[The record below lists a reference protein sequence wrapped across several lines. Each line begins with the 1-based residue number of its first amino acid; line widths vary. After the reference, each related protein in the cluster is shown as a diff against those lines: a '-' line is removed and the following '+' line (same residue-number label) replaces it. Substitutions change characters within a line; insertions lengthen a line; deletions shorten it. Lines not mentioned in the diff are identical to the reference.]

1 MLIDLQKAF
10 DTINHKILIN
20 KIKFLGFSENVILWF
35 KSDLSY
41 RKFKVKLNKYFS
53 KAGQLLCR
61 VPWGTILGPLLLFL
75 YINGKLQSVKCE
87 LLLCTDDTCLIFLCS
102 DINVIE
108 IQRNK
113 NISLICDWFV
123 DNNLSILVKI
133 KLSQFFLAAKVTL
146 KKASPLNIQYKGK
159 KFRQHLKVTYL
170 GYIFDKTLSRE
181 AMATHFVNKVNSKV
195 RFHYCFSYSST

>member
-1 MLIDLQKAF
+1 M
-10 DTINHKILIN
+10 
-20 KIKFLGFSENVILWF
+20 
-35 KSDLSY
+35 
-41 RKFKVKLNKYFS
+41 
-53 KAGQLLCR
+53 
-61 VPWGTILGPLLLFL
+61 PLA
-75 YINGKLQSVKCE
+75 VKCE
-87 LLLCTDDTCLIFLCS
+87 LLLCTYDTCLIFLYS

-159 KFRQHLKVTYL
+159 KIQATLKSNLFRL
-170 GYIFDKTLSRE
+170 
-181 AMATHFVNKVNSKV
+181 HF
-195 RFHYCFSYSST
+195 

>member
-1 MLIDLQKAF
+1 MLQA
-10 DTINHKILIN
+10 
-20 KIKFLGFSENVILWF
+20 
-35 KSDLSY
+35 
-41 RKFKVKLNKYFS
+41 
-53 KAGQLLCR
+53 
-61 VPWGTILGPLLLFL
+61 
-75 YINGKLQSVKCE
+75 VKCE
-87 LLLCTDDTCLIFLCS
+87 LLLCTNDTCLIFLYS

-181 AMATHFVNKVNSKV
+181 AMATHL
-195 RFHYCFSYSST
+195 